1 MTDSAERVSIE
12 RRLSGKPLDFS
23 ETFVRV
29 GQLQNLLDGGGT
41 PATDHTVNVLARLLA
56 SDRHL
61 AQTQSFHL
69 FGSIAGTLA
78 TIGCS
83 RFDTDVSRR
92 ALQVLVPA
100 ATHSRGEKQR
110 ASAETVGTLP
120 VDIKGPRLCRAST
133 GADPPR
139 LSLKNIL
146 ARMGLPCDG
155 GGNYLGR
162 SLVVPLVEDE
172 QVAVIKITRRGEDP
186 AGLVREAR
194 WLDYLNTG
202 HRPFAG
208 QFIIPRPLKINAG
221 YLFKPAGLPELNG
234 RPPEIDPPTAAAI
247 AFTVHRDY
255 FVYPNDHRPG
265 ARLPYE
271 QFCRVLLQAAGLF
284 GELAADGIVHT
295 APIPLFHNRAQRDRR
310 DDGGVYEWDRAGR
323 LDRWLL
329 SSRFPNF
336 GPTGIRDFEHLVS
349 VGEKAGR
356 QLYRHIGN
364 HLLSLI
370 LVAGSHFRHKAP
382 EMVGVDEQG
391 EPLDIR
397 FLFDLERYSD
407 LVRGVFGA
415 YYAGFS
421 KGGPRPDLNADIET
435 LVDSLIDQMGVDRH
449 MLEILRREDQNRMS
463 PEDFNAFLARYNLS
477 AGSTA
482 VIEKG
487 AEDIEVRSGPHLGVF
502 NGPISVPELTAFLR
516 SASAAMVAG
525 RFMAQRFDEFVK
537 ARIHRF

>member
-12 RRLSGKPLDFS
+12 QRLSGNKLDFS

-29 GQLQNLLDGGGT
+29 GQLQNILDGGGVS
-41 PATDHTVNVLARLLA
+41 ATDHTVTVLARLLA

-61 AQTQSFHL
+61 DQTQSFHL

-83 RFDTDVSRR
+83 RLDTDISRR
-92 ALQVLVPA
+92 ALQVLLPA

-120 VDIKGPRLCRAST
+120 VDIRGPRLHCSAA
-133 GADPPR
+133 GAELPR

-146 ARMGLPCDG
+146 ARMGRSGDG

-162 SLVVPLVEDE
+162 SFVVPLVEDE
-172 QVAVIKITRRGEDP
+172 QVVVIKITRSGEDP
-186 AGLVREAR
+186 AGLEREAR
-194 WLDYLNTG
+194 WLDYLNTD
-202 HRPFAG
+202 HRPFSR
-208 QFIIPRPLKINAG
+208 QFIIPRPLKMTAG
-221 YLFKPAGLPELNG
+221 YLFKPVGLPELNG
-234 RPPEIDPPTAAAI
+234 RPPEIDPSTAAAI

-271 QFCRVLLQAAGLF
+271 PFRRVLLQAAGLF

-295 APIPLFHNRAQRDRR
+295 APVPLFHNRAQRNRR
-310 DDGGVYEWDRAGR
+310 DDGGIYEWDRAGR

-336 GPTGIRDFEHLVS
+336 GPTGVRDFEHLLS

-382 EMVGVDEQG
+382 EMVGADEQG
-391 EPLDIR
+391 EPLDVR
-397 FLFDLERYSD
+397 FLFDRERYIN

-421 KGGPRPDLNADIET
+421 KGGTPPDLNADIEA

-449 MLEILRREDQNRMS
+449 MREVLRREDQNRMS
-463 PEDFNAFLARYNLS
+463 IEEFNAFLARYNLA

-482 VIEKG
+482 VVAKG
-487 AEDIEVRSGPHLGVF
+487 VVDIEVPSGPHLGEF

-516 SASAAMVAG
+516 SASAAIVAG

>member
-1 MTDSAERVSIE
+1 VTDSAERVSIE
-12 RRLSGKPLDFS
+12 RRLSGKQLDFS

-29 GQLQNLLDGGGT
+29 GQLQDLLDGRGT
-41 PATDHTVNVLARLLA
+41 PATDHTVTVLARLLA

-120 VDIKGPRLCRAST
+120 VAVRGPRLGCSSAGSE
-133 GADPPR
+133 PVR

-146 ARMGLPCDG
+146 ARLGRPGDG

-162 SLVVPLVEDE
+162 SLVVPLSENE

-186 AGLVREAR
+186 AGLTREAR

-208 QFIIPRPLKINAG
+208 QFTIPRPLKISDG

-234 RPPEIDPPTAAAI
+234 QPPEIDPPTAAAI

-271 QFCRVLLQAAGLF
+271 QFRRVLLQAAGLF

-295 APIPLFHNRAQRDRR
+295 APIPLFHNRVQRDRR
-310 DDGGVYEWDRAGR
+310 DDGGIYEWDRAGR

-336 GPTGIRDFEHLVS
+336 GPTGIRDFEHLES

-370 LVAGSHFRHKAP
+370 LVAGSHFRHKSP
-382 EMVGVDEQG
+382 EMVGADEQG
-391 EPLDIR
+391 EPLDVR
-397 FLFDLERYSD
+397 FLFDRARYSD
-407 LVRGVFGA
+407 LVRGVFAA
-415 YYAGFS
+415 YYGGFS
-421 KGGPRPDLNADIET
+421 KGDRLPDLNADIET
-435 LVDSLIDQMGVDRH
+435 LVDCLIDQMGVDRH

-463 PEDFNAFLARYNLS
+463 DRDFNAFLTRYNLS
-477 AGSTA
+477 VGSTA

-487 AEDIEVRSGPHLGVF
+487 AADIEVPSGPHLGEF

-516 SASAAMVAG
+516 SAAAAIVAG
-525 RFMAQRFDEFVK
+525 RFMAQRFSSSKGGDCG
-537 ARIHRF
+537 